1 MYGFGARRRYSSVA
15 GLACV
20 LASLL
25 LHEPALAQAP
35 GQGLIA
41 HLEQRFGLNEQQ
53 VRGALGALLVF
64 VREQLPEP
72 EFRDLAEAIPNADHI
87 MQQVKL
93 QGVVTRPLDDIDDYE
108 AALASVGIGQPLAS
122 QFAPAVLEYFST
134 AGLERQRSMLQRA
147 LD

>member
-1 MYGFGARRRYSSVA
+1 LSVA
-15 GLACV
+15 ALACV
-20 LASLL
+20 LAGSILQ
-25 LHEPALAQAP
+25 EQALAQPP
-35 GQGLIA
+35 GPGLIA

-122 QFAPAVLEYFST
+122 QFAPAVLEYLGA